1 MSKLRSIQEVDF
13 PNWCIILFK
22 LSGILEADFQYG
34 CIVKWVKEEPL
45 KTWDSQWMLINN
57 KLNYFI

>member
-45 KTWDSQWMLINN
+45 KTWSS
-57 KLNYFI
+57 

>member
-1 MSKLRSIQEVDF
+1 MFKLRSIQEVDF

-34 CIVKWVKEEPL
+34 CIIKWVKEEPL
-45 KTWDSQWMLINN
+45 KTWGS
-57 KLNYFI
+57 